1 MIERY
6 EARRRVEQQG
16 GGPMMPFEA
25 LEVMGRERREAL
37 VAEAENTRL
46 TRPSRMRARQGLV
59 TRVTSLALSFR
70 RPSLR
75 SRRRPADWDLP
86 VPQPAQ
92 RAT

>member
-1 MIERY
+1 
-6 EARRRVEQQG
+6 
-16 GGPMMPFEA
+16 MMPFDA
-25 LEVMGRERREAL
+25 IEVMGRERREAL
-37 VAEAENTRL
+37 TAEAENDRS
-46 TRPSRMRARQGLV
+46 TRPARLR
-59 TRVTSLALSFR
+59 TRGVLIGKVSSLALSIR